1 MNTLDTIKMMK
12 EMNASRTSAIQML
25 KAQGIKDFDDE
36 LNEVYGE
43 AQAKKADWEER
54 VTRLRELVRENKYTQ
69 KQMAEICVNEGLFG
83 GMASAKQCM
92 PYINMA
98 IEWANQEKAAQ

>member
-1 MNTLDTIKMMK
+1 MNTLDLVMQMK
-12 EMNASRTSAIQML
+12 DMGASRTSAVQML
-25 KAQGIKDFDDE
+25 KKQGIEHFE
-36 LNEVYGE
+36 LSISEVYGE
-43 AQAKKADWEER
+43 ATAKKADWEER
-54 VTRLRELVRENKYTQ
+54 VARLRELVRENKYTQ
-69 KQMAEICVNEGLFG
+69 KQMAEICVDEGLFG